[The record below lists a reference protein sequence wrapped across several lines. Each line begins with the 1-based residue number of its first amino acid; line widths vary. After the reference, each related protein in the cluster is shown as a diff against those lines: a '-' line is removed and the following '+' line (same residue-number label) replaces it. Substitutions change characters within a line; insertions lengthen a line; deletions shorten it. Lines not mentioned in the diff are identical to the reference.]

1 MKKFLT
7 IIFMA
12 ATAVTLLF
20 GVDSF
25 SETKKETIKIGAS
38 WPLTGNLAFMGEGLK
53 NAILMAKEQLGSTKY
68 NYELVFEDDQLNP
81 NLTATTVNKL
91 ISIDKVDVVISQ
103 GSGPGHVTTPIAT
116 KHNVIHFGLALATDI
131 AKGNTNFI
139 HWTSAAEHSRVMINE
154 MKKRGIKK
162 VGLFGMN
169 NQDVLIHRDDFRD
182 KAKKAG
188 IAVVF
193 DEIFP
198 VGEKDLRGLIA
209 KAKESSKKSPPDI
222 YVVVA
227 MSPEI
232 EILTKQMR
240 EAGITTPLTTFSSFE
255 ATPEP
260 GLFEGYWYVS
270 PAEPTNKFIEDY
282 KKRYGKY
289 PSVCAGNAYDMFNLI
304 VKAAENAKTS
314 SKPTSKEIAKEL
326 RKIKNFPGALG
337 NLTVG
342 QDGIVIS
349 EARVKMIKDGKP
361 VVIGE

>member
-1 MKKFLT
+1 MKKTLI
-7 IIFMA
+7 IIFIVA
-12 ATAVTLLF
+12 ISGTFLF
-20 GVDSF
+20 GADSF
-25 SETKKETIKIGAS
+25 SVAKKETIRIGAS

-53 NAILMAKEQLGSTKY
+53 NAIIMAKEQLGDTKY
-68 NYELVFEDDQLNP
+68 NYELIFEDDQLNP
-81 NLTATTVNKL
+81 KMTATTINKL
-91 ISIDKVDVVISQ
+91 INMDKVDAVISQ

-116 KHNVIHFGLALATDI
+116 KHKVIHFGLALAPDI

-169 NQDVLIHRDDFRD
+169 NEDVLIHRDDFRER
-182 KAKKAG
+182 AKKAG
-188 IAVVF
+188 ITIVF
-193 DEIFP
+193 DEIFN

-209 KAKESSKKSPPDI
+209 KAKEGAKKNPPDI

-240 EAGITTPLTTFSSFE
+240 EAGLNTPLTTFSSFE
-255 ATPEP
+255 ATPEM

-282 KKRYGKY
+282 KAKYGKY
-289 PSVCAGNAYDMFNLI
+289 PSVCAGNSYDMFNLI
-304 VKAAENAKTS
+304 VKAVESAKS
-314 SKPTSKEIAKEL
+314 GSKPTSKQIAEEL

-337 NLTVG
+337 NLTVR

-349 EARVKMIKDGKP
+349 EAKVKMIKDGKP
-361 VVIGE
+361 VVIEN

>member
-1 MKKFLT
+1 MGKTLK
-7 IIFMA
+7 IILA
-12 ATAVTLLF
+12 AAILITVIFTTN
-20 GVDSF
+20 SF
-25 SETKKETIKIGAS
+25 SAGKETFKIGAS

-53 NAILMAKEQLGSTKY
+53 NAILLAKEQLKDPKY
-68 NYELVFEDDQLNP
+68 NYEIIFEDDQLNP
-81 NLTATTVNKL
+81 TLTATTVNKL

-131 AKGNTNFI
+131 AKGETNFI

-154 MKKRGIKK
+154 MKKRSIKK

-169 NQDVLIHRDDFRD
+169 NQDVLIHRDDFRER
-182 KAKKAG
+182 AKKTG
-188 IAVVF
+188 ISIVF

-198 VGEKDLRGLIA
+198 VGEKDMRALIA
-209 KAKESSKKSPPDI
+209 KAKESAKKNPPDI

-232 EILTKQMR
+232 ELLTKQMR

-282 KKRYGKY
+282 KAKYGKY

-304 VKAAENAKTS
+304 VMAVESVKSN
-314 SKPTSKEIAKEL
+314 SKPTSEQIAKEL
-326 RKIKNFPGALG
+326 RKIKNYPGALG
-337 NLTVG
+337 NLSVG
-342 QDGIVIS
+342 KDGIVIS
-349 EARVKMIKDGKP
+349 EAKLKMIKDGKP